1 MLHRKKFAQ
10 VILHLQQ
17 QENIS
22 ADMLAMLS
30 RIELMRLKRIVEGEV
45 SPTLEEASAIV
56 HVFGKE
62 LIID

>member
-22 ADMLAMLS
+22 AHMLAMLS

>member
-22 ADMLAMLS
+22 APMLAMLS

>member
-1 MLHRKKFAQ
+1 MLHRNKFAKI
-10 VILHLQQ
+10 VLHLS
-17 QENIS
+17 QEENMPPH
-22 ADMLAMLS
+22 MLAMLA
-30 RIELMRLKRIVEGEV
+30 RIELMRLKRIIEGEV

>member
-10 VILHLQQ
+10 VVLHLQQ

-22 ADMLAMLS
+22 AHMLSMLS
-30 RIELMRLKRIVEGEV
+30 RIEIMRLKRIVEGEV

>member
-22 ADMLAMLS
+22 VHMLAMLS
-30 RIELMRLKRIVEGEV
+30 RIEIMRLKRIVEGEV

>member
-10 VILHLQQ
+10 VILNLQQ

-22 ADMLAMLS
+22 AHMLSMLS
-30 RIELMRLKRIVEGEV
+30 RIEIMRLKRIVEGEV

>member
-10 VILHLQQ
+10 VVLHLQQ

-22 ADMLAMLS
+22 ASMLAMLS
-30 RIELMRLKRIVEGEV
+30 RIEIMRLKRIVEGEV